1 MKNKANANFQKF
13 DLYALSGGGR
23 RGSYYKTRTNILLVD
38 ENYPDFISALTQEMV
53 DRGVCDA
60 EANMDVS
67 VTLIAQDL
75 E

>member
-1 MKNKANANFQKF
+1 M
-13 DLYALSGGGR
+13 
-23 RGSYYKTRTNILLVD
+23 RTNILLVD
-38 ENYPDFISALTQEMV
+38 ENYPDFISGLTQEMV

-60 EANMDVS
+60 EANIDVS